1 MDCKNES
8 KRLKSNAHHILPTLK
23 PATKAS
29 AKRIIIALIINKKS
43 PKVTIVTG
51 SVRITNT
58 GLTKKFSKLSI
69 TATMIAVT

>member
-8 KRLKSNAHHILPTLK
+8 KRLKSKAHHILSTLK

-29 AKRIIIALIINKKS
+29 ANRMIIALIINRKR
-43 PKVTIVTG
+43 PNVMIVTG
-51 SVRITNT
+51 NVRITKI
-58 GLTKKFSKLSI
+58 GFTKKLSKLSI